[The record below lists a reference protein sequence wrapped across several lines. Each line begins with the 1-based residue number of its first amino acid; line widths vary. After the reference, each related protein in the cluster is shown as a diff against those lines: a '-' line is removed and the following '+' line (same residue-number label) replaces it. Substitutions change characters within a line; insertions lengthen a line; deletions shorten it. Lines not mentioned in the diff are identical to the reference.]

1 LTNPQSAIRDPQSP
15 EPGSHIFIAR
25 QPIFRTNQ
33 KIYGYELLFRS
44 SLENF
49 FSAAQ
54 DGDQAT
60 SRVIT
65 NSYLLIGI
73 NKLTEGHKAF
83 INFTGELL
91 LKEYPALLPRESTV
105 VEVLESVVPTP
116 EIVAACAALVRKG
129 YLLALDDFSYDP
141 SWLPLIRLA
150 QIIKFDISIMGRA
163 DLARQVQTVRRER
176 PLKLLAERV
185 ETMADFEECKA
196 MGFDLFQGYFFSK
209 PKIIRGRDIP
219 GDKLRYL
226 RILRE
231 LQLENYNFARIGTL
245 IASDPSL
252 SYKLLKYVNSSYFAP
267 RQEIVSLHG
276 AVAMLGETNLRK
288 WLYLMMLSYMAQDK
302 PPELLRLCVIRAR
315 FCELMG
321 ERLDRK
327 GALTGKYYM
336 VGMFSLLDAIL
347 DQPMETILEGIAF
360 SAEVKEVLLG
370 KRKTGPLFYAIIFTR
385 AYEKGKWGMV
395 SKLIDILKIDT
406 DELPLLY
413 DEALTFARQFDI
425 GE

>member
-1 LTNPQSAIRDPQSP
+1 MANPQSAIRDPQSQ
-15 EPGSHIFIAR
+15 ETSSHIFIAR
-25 QPIFRTNQ
+25 QPIFRANQ

-60 SRVIT
+60 SKVIT

-73 NKLTEGHKAF
+73 NKLTEGRKAF
-83 INFTGELL
+83 INFTSELL
-91 LKEYPALLPRESTV
+91 IKEYPALLPRESTV
-105 VEVLESVVPTP
+105 IEVLESVAPTP
-116 EIVAACAALVRKG
+116 QIVEACANLVRKG
-129 YLLALDDFSYDP
+129 YILALDDFSYDP
-141 SWLPLIRLA
+141 SWQPLIKLA
-150 QIIKFDISIMGRA
+150 QIIKFDISTMSRA
-163 DLARQVQTVRRER
+163 ELASQVQTVSRKK
-176 PLKLLAERV
+176 PLRLLAERV
-185 ETMADFEECKA
+185 ETMEDFEECKA

-209 PKIIRGRDIP
+209 PKIISGRDIP
-219 GDKLRYL
+219 GYKLHYL
-226 RILRE
+226 QILRE
-231 LQLENYNFARIGTL
+231 LQMENYNFARIAAL

-252 SYKLLKYVNSSYFAP
+252 SYKLLKYVNSSYFAS
-267 RQEIVSLHG
+267 RQEIASLQG
-276 AVAMLGETNLRK
+276 AVARLGESNLRK
-288 WLYLMMLSYMAQDK
+288 WLYLMMLSYMAEDK
-302 PPELLRLCVIRAR
+302 PSELLRLCVIRAR

-347 DQPMETILEGIAF
+347 DQPMATILEGIAF
-360 SAEVKEVLLG
+360 SPEIKEVLLRQ
-370 KRKTGPLFYAIIFTR
+370 RKSGPLYYAIIFTR
-385 AYEKGKWGMV
+385 AYERGKWGMV
-395 SKLIDILKIDT
+395 SKLIDILKINT

-425 GE
+425 KE